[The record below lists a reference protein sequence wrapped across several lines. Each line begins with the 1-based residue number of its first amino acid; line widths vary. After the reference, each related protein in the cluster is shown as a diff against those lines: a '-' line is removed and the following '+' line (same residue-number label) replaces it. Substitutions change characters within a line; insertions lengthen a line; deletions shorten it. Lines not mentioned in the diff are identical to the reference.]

1 MDTNR
6 ENEKE
11 MQENQAVNSPSG
23 QPAQGGGEEFSTET
37 LSESSGGEL
46 TPEELLKRQQDE
58 FKAALAEKE
67 DRYLRLAAELDNFK
81 KRMARQFETTAIAT
95 REETLTPLL
104 EVIDNVERALA
115 AARQASDL
123 DSLKKG
129 MELIYQQLGGYLQKT
144 GVEKIPAVGQP
155 FDPNLHEAM
164 LQVDSDQYADG
175 IVVQE
180 LTPGYR
186 INGRV
191 LRHSRVAV
199 SRGKGEGTVAPGE
212 SHSND

>member
-1 MDTNR
+1 MNNGK

-11 MQENQAVNSPSG
+11 MQENQEIKSQSE
-23 QPAQGGGEEFSTET
+23 QPATEAGEGT
-37 LSESSGGEL
+37 LSESTGKEL
-46 TPEELLKRQQDE
+46 SPEEQLKKQQE
-58 FKAALAEKE
+58 EYQSALAEKE
-67 DRYLRLAAELDNFK
+67 DRYLRLAAELDNYR
-81 KRMARQFETTAIAT
+81 KRMARQFETTVIAT

-104 EVIDNVERALA
+104 EVVDNVERALE

-155 FDPNLHEAM
+155 FDPNVHEAM

-180 LTPGYR
+180 LIPGYR

-199 SRGKGEGTVAPGE
+199 SRGKGEGTVVPGE
-212 SHSND
+212 SSSNES

>member
-1 MDTNR
+1 
-6 ENEKE
+6 
-11 MQENQAVNSPSG
+11 
-23 QPAQGGGEEFSTET
+23 
-37 LSESSGGEL
+37 
-46 TPEELLKRQQDE
+46 
-58 FKAALAEKE
+58 
-67 DRYLRLAAELDNFK
+67 
-81 KRMARQFETTAIAT
+81 
-95 REETLTPLL
+95 LTPLL
-104 EVIDNVERALA
+104 EVVDNVERALA

-180 LTPGYR
+180 LIPGYR
-186 INGRV
+186 INGRI

-199 SRGKGEGTVAPGE
+199 SRGKGKGAVESGE
-212 SHSND
+212 SSSDGS

>member
-1 MDTNR
+1 MNNGK

-11 MQENQAVNSPSG
+11 MQENQEIKSQG
-23 QPAQGGGEEFSTET
+23 EQPSTEAGEGT
-37 LSESSGGEL
+37 LSESTG
-46 TPEELLKRQQDE
+46 EELSLEEQLKKQQE
-58 FKAALAEKE
+58 EYRSALAEKE
-67 DRYLRLAAELDNFK
+67 DRYLRLAAELDNYR
-81 KRMARQFETTAIAT
+81 KRMARQFETTVIAT

-104 EVIDNVERALA
+104 EVVDNVERALE

-155 FDPNLHEAM
+155 FDPNVHEAM

-199 SRGKGEGTVAPGE
+199 SRGKGKGTVEPE
-212 SHSND
+212 E